1 MTTTIV
7 VLTPDK
13 SISTLIG
20 VRKTALIP
28 SDIRKKYPHI
38 SIGSIVIEPATTLET
53 ISNFF
58 VRTTGEGVIALCDN
72 RLAHLVNDLATPLF
86 TVIYDHTLGG
96 KSLQNYFWMILSKVI
111 RAFAVYEARFD
122 LQATR
127 KLLILPLRNFSSDE
141 LRELHGLF
149 RNGVEANGNFHSAL
163 DRLLKALRNRQK
175 PKVQTD
181 YRKTYIVDDGERYF
195 EYGMEVHAPLETG
208 VPPHN
213 WFCAVA
219 GTFRFG
225 KRYDPKRHFN
235 LSRQGAQ
242 ISGTFQDCHGS
253 SAGRGP
259 CSHIN
264 MFPNDFFGAN

>member
-1 MTTTIV
+1 MTTSII

-13 SISTLIG
+13 SISQVIG
-20 VRKTALIP
+20 VKKTSLIP
-28 SDIRKKYPHI
+28 TDVRRKYPNI
-38 SIGSIVIEPATTLET
+38 SISSLVVDRAASSELIA
-53 ISNFF
+53 NFF
-58 VRTTGEGVIALCDN
+58 LRMTSDGVIALCDN
-72 RLAHLVNDLATPLF
+72 RLANLVHELATPLF

-111 RAFAVYEARFD
+111 RAFAGYETRFD
-122 LQATR
+122 DQKNR
-127 KLLILPLRNFSSDE
+127 KLLILPLRNFSANE

-149 RNGVEANGNFHSAL
+149 RNGVQADGNFNTAL
-163 DRLLKALRNRQK
+163 DRLLKALRSRQR
-175 PKVQTD
+175 PKVQTS
-181 YRKTYIVDDGERYF
+181 YRKTYVVDDTDRYF
-195 EYGMEVHAPLETG
+195 EYGMEIHAPLETK

-213 WFCAVA
+213 WFCGVA

-235 LSRQGAQ
+235 LSCQRGQ
-242 ISGTFQDCHGS
+242 ISGTFYDCHDL

-264 MFPNDFFGAN
+264 MFPNDFFG